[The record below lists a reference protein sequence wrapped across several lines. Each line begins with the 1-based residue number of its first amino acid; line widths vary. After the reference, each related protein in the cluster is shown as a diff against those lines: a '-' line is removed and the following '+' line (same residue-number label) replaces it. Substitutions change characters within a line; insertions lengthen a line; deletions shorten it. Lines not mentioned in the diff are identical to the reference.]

1 MRSPHV
7 AYVCADRGVPVIG
20 TKGGSTHIREL
31 VNALTARGAEV
42 RVLAARPTDG
52 ESRSAVRADVID
64 VGSDRFGRLL
74 RTQIRRVAPGP
85 AGEVIGSETLALLL
99 NQDVYQRLQRLHAR
113 WHIDVIYERYSLW
126 GHAALRFARD
136 HSIPF
141 LLEVNAPLR
150 LEQAQYRALH
160 NGVVAEALEAQLFQL
175 ADRVLVPSSALR
187 DYVIGQGA
195 RPGRVRIVCNA
206 ADPGIFRSVPR
217 AMRNGGTR
225 EQFVIGFV
233 GSLKPWHGIQDLL
246 RAFVRLRR
254 RSAAYRLL
262 IVGDGPLRPAI
273 EQIRRREGLTDA
285 IRVTGNVDYARV
297 PALVAEMDVAL
308 APYPRLTAFYFSPL
322 KVYEYMAAGV
332 PIVAS
337 AIGQVTE
344 ILTHRRTALLH
355 PAGSINKIV
364 DHIEELHA
372 SPRLAARLA
381 RAARHL
387 AVKKYTWDRNAAR
400 VLAMIATLHRQ
411 IREGRYAPAEEPAL

>member
-1 MRSPHV
+1 MRSPHI
-7 AYVCADRGVPVIG
+7 AYVCADRGIPIIG
-20 TKGGSTHIREL
+20 TKGGSTHIREM
-31 VNALTARGAEV
+31 VNALSARGAEL

-52 ESRSAVRADVID
+52 ASRNALRADLLD
-64 VGSDRFGRLL
+64 VGSDRFGRAL
-74 RTQIRRVAPGP
+74 RTHIRRIAPGAP
-85 AGEVIGSETLALLL
+85 GEVIASETLALLG

-113 WHIDVIYERYSLW
+113 WHLDAIYERYSLW
-126 GHAALRFARD
+126 GHAALRFARE
-136 HSIPF
+136 HGIPF

-150 LEQAQYRALH
+150 VEQARYRALH
-160 NGVVAEALEAQLFQL
+160 NAVLAEALEAHLFQL

-187 DYVIGQGA
+187 EYVIARGA
-195 RPGRVRIVCNA
+195 RPGRVRTVCNA
-206 ADPGIFRSVPR
+206 ADPGRFRSAPR
-217 AMRNGGTR
+217 PTWNGGPRTP
-225 EQFVIGFV
+225 FVIGFV

-254 RSAAYRLL
+254 RSSAYRLL

-273 EQIRRREGLTDA
+273 EQICRRERLTDA
-285 IRVTGNVDYARV
+285 IRLTGDVDYARV
-297 PALVAEMDVAL
+297 PALMAEMDVAL
-308 APYPRLTAFYFSPL
+308 APYPRMTTFYFSPL

-355 PAGSINKIV
+355 PAGSVRKIV
-364 DHIEELHA
+364 EHIEDLRA
-372 SPRLAARLA
+372 RPRLAARLA

-400 VLAMIATLHRQ
+400 VLAMIATLQRQ
-411 IREGRYAPAEEPAL
+411 IRAGRYAPAEEPAL